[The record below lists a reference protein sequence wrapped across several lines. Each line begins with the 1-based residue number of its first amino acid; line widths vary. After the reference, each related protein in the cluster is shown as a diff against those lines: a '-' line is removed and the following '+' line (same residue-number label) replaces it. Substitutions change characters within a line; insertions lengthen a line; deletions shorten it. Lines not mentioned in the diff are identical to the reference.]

1 MKMSDIQAKAK
12 KAGVK
17 TGKKGKRDLIR
28 AIQNAEGNSPCF
40 QSDIAPVCGV
50 MDCLWREDCVPK

>member
-1 MKMSDIQAKAK
+1 MKMADIKKKAK
-12 KAGVK
+12 KAGV
-17 TGKKGKRDLIR
+17 TAGKKNKRDLIR
-28 AIQNAEGNSPCF
+28 AIQSAEGNSPCF